1 MLLKTQKKTTRFLL
15 FAVLKPCYVRATEI
29 CSTFSRYKPHKL
41 VVDYSTPDDTPSTVL
56 RK

>member
-1 MLLKTQKKTTRFLL
+1 MKGCTQKKTAIVQEVIRRLN
-15 FAVLKPCYVRATEI
+15 V
-29 CSTFSRYKPHKL
+29 